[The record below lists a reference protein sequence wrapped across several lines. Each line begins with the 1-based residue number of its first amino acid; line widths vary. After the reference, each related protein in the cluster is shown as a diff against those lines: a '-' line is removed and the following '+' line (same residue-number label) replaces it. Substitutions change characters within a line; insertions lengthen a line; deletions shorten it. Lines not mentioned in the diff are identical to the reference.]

1 MSLGGQLKMTSPQ
14 LPPLPQ
20 WGKNDKIT
28 KVRAQVKSRFYYLF
42 WGIATASVVLGQLY
56 VGSGYRGFA
65 RSLNRIFDT
74 IEIEVG
80 RDYNGQRFY

>member
-20 WGKNDKIT
+20 WGKNDKVT

-74 IEIEVG
+74 IEVEVG
-80 RDYNGQRFY
+80 REYNRYY